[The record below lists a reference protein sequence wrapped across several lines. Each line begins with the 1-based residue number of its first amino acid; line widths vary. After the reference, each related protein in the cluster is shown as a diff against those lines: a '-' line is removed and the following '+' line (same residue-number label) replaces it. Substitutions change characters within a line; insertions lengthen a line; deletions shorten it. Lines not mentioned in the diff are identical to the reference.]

1 MSRYVFLFFLPA
13 LLLGICA
20 APALADK
27 RVALVIGNGQYVSPS
42 RTLPNAPNDAR
53 VVVSALK
60 AVGFEVIP
68 GIDVDRI
75 GMETLLDKFLNEAKT
90 AQVALLFYAGHG
102 MQVDGRNYLIP
113 VDAKIESRS
122 DLNFRA
128 VELDRILASFDNPSR
143 ANIVI
148 LDACRDNPLTR
159 SFAAATRSANV
170 AAGLAA
176 YTALGTGTLIA
187 FSTAPGAVAEDGMGG
202 NSPSTASLVKHL
214 PTPGVE
220 IRQMLTR
227 VRADVARATG
237 DHQVPWDNS
246 SLRGDVYLA
255 GAPAIARDLDEVV
268 WESLKATTD
277 IAALRGFAA
286 RYPRSRHRDEVM
298 AQITLLESRVAED
311 RRKAE
316 EERRKMAA
324 LPPPA
329 TPAPTPS
336 TPAAVG
342 DCNRLMSVA
351 RIDAA
356 QAVPACRGALAER
369 PSDPTIMFQL
379 GRALTYVRSN
389 EADAE
394 AVRLLQEA
402 NRNGVVATANALG
415 VMYQNGLGGL
425 AKDERE
431 AARLFKLA
439 ADQGNARGQ
448 GNLGDMYE
456 RGLGGLAQDE
466 REAVRLYKLAA
477 DQGNAHG
484 QFSLAINP
492 HAA

>member
-1 MSRYVFLFFLPA
+1 MSRCAFLFFLPA
-13 LLLGICA
+13 LLLGICT

-53 VVVSALK
+53 AVENALK

-68 GIDVDRI
+68 GIDVGRV
-75 GMETLLDKFLNEAKT
+75 GMEALLDKFLDEAKT

-102 MQVDGRNYLIP
+102 LQVDGRNYLIP

-128 VELDRILASFDNPSR
+128 VELDRVLASFDNPSR

-187 FSTAPGAVAEDGMGG
+187 FSTAPGAVAEDGTGG
-202 NSPSTASLVKHL
+202 NSPFTASLVKHL

-255 GAPAIARDLDEVV
+255 GAPAVAPDLDEVV
-268 WESLKATTD
+268 WESLKGTTD
-277 IAALRGFAA
+277 IAALRRFAA
-286 RYPRSRHRDEVM
+286 RYPGSRHWDEVM

-316 EERRKMAA
+316 AERKKMAA
-324 LPPPA
+324 LPPPV
-329 TPAPTPS
+329 TPS
-336 TPAAVG
+336 TLAASAIG
-342 DCNRLMSVA
+342 DCNRLASVSLA
-351 RIDAA
+351 QIDAA
-356 QAVPACRGALAER
+356 QKPLRR
-369 PSDPTIMFQL
+369 PPRRPRCTHGPSISQASCPFQ
-379 GRALTYVRSN
+379 THTQQV
-389 EADAE
+389 
-394 AVRLLQEA
+394 
-402 NRNGVVATANALG
+402 
-415 VMYQNGLGGL
+415 
-425 AKDERE
+425 
-431 AARLFKLA
+431 
-439 ADQGNARGQ
+439 
-448 GNLGDMYE
+448 
-456 RGLGGLAQDE
+456 
-466 REAVRLYKLAA
+466 
-477 DQGNAHG
+477 
-484 QFSLAINP
+484 
-492 HAA
+492 